1 MWRERH
7 GRNLIN
13 RPFSPSWMENKDVRE
28 RKASGSRPRIN
39 RGVQNG
45 RSVPR
50 DGRLRC
56 VCRAFIARRV
66 SVPSQRRGEK
76 VPSFSLVPGGGN
88 SRFGGRGERAEGE
101 RLAERGTRPPRG
113 CSKAVHSFRIKILKK
128 CMFTCF
134 LSEVRGST
142 SQCFVQR
149 VDIF

>member
-1 MWRERH
+1 MAA
-7 GRNLIN
+7 L
-13 RPFSPSWMENKDVRE
+13 SPATAGFGACVVPS
-28 RKASGSRPRIN
+28 SRAEC
-39 RGVQNG
+39 Q
-45 RSVPR
+45 
-50 DGRLRC
+50 C
-56 VCRAFIARRV
+56 RV
-66 SVPSQRRGEK
+66 SVAERRCPHSASCQAEGTLA
-76 VPSFSLVPGGGN
+76 SGGG
-88 SRFGGRGERAEGE
+88 GGSAEGE

>member
-1 MWRERH
+1 MAALSPATAGFGACVVPSSRAESVSAESASRRE
-7 GRNLIN
+7 GALIQ
-13 RPFSPSWMENKDVRE
+13 
-28 RKASGSRPRIN
+28 PR
-39 RGVQNG
+39 
-45 RSVPR
+45 
-50 DGRLRC
+50 
-56 VCRAFIARRV
+56 ARR
-66 SVPSQRRGEK
+66 REL
-76 VPSFSLVPGGGN
+76 SLRGGGG
-88 SRFGGRGERAEGE
+88 SAEGE

>member
-1 MWRERH
+1 MAALSPATAGFGACVVPSSRAESVSAESASRRE
-7 GRNLIN
+7 GALIQ
-13 RPFSPSWMENKDVRE
+13 
-28 RKASGSRPRIN
+28 PR
-39 RGVQNG
+39 
-45 RSVPR
+45 
-50 DGRLRC
+50 
-56 VCRAFIARRV
+56 ARR
-66 SVPSQRRGEK
+66 RELLLRGAE
-76 VPSFSLVPGGGN
+76 S
-88 SRFGGRGERAEGE
+88 AEGE